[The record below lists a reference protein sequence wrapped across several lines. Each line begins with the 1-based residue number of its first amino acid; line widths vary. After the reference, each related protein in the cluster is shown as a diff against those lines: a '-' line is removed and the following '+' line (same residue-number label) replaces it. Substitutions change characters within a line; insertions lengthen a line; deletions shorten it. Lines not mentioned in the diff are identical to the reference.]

1 MLLSDN
7 LSLLPRTSSVTIKK
21 LKSAGLETVRDL
33 LLLKPNRYEDYRVK
47 IISTTLTDGAKGTCS
62 GIVETTKQL
71 FTKSRITIQQVT
83 LRDEFGLI
91 TVQFFNQ
98 RYLLKTVQVGTKLSC
113 SGVVKR
119 FGTKLLFIPT
129 HYELCAPHIHT
140 GRLLPIYPELK
151 GLSTRLIREKIHILL
166 ESATDIKEHL
176 PIEII
181 QRYSLLPLHTAISY
195 IHRPLNEESIIKA
208 THRLGFEELLKIQ
221 IATRKLRNHWNSL
234 SKKVPI
240 SISNEDTIKFN
251 SLIQSLP
258 FTLTP
263 DQEKSL
269 LEIKNDLMS
278 GRRMNRFL
286 QGDVGSGKT
295 IVSLLTSYYMYLS
308 GNKTLYMAPTEI
320 LAEQQYNSF
329 LQLLKPLDIKI
340 ELITGSHSYTKS
352 MNADIYIGTHALL
365 TQITRSS
372 DIGLIIIDEQHRFGV
387 KQRALLSQKGNQP
400 HLLTMTATPIPR
412 TVALTVLGDLDMSVI
427 ETLPQGRKVIK
438 TILVTDTKRKDAY
451 TWMND
456 QITNNKTQI
465 FVVCPLIE
473 GSQSETLQS
482 VKSATTEYERL
493 KKDVFPS
500 QSVALLHGKMN
511 SKDKSVI
518 LNTFSKGL
526 ISVLVS
532 TSVVEVGIDIPNATI
547 MCIEGAER
555 FGLAQLHQLRGRVGR
570 GARQSYCLLFP
581 TNTQV
586 RNERLEFF
594 THHNNGMELAEFDLK
609 KRGPG
614 SLYGFQQHGYMDVQ
628 FTTLSDMKMISDTQ
642 LAADYLITAWKES
655 DYPEFYKTVISFQKE
670 LVAKD

>member
-33 LLLKPNRYEDYRVK
+33 LLLKPNRYEDYREK
-47 IISTTLTDGAKGTCS
+47 INSTTLTDGAKGTCS

-91 TVQFFNQ
+91 LVQFFNQ
-98 RYLLKTVQVGTKLSC
+98 RYLLKTVQVGKILSC

-129 HYELCAPHIHT
+129 QYELGDALIHT

-181 QRYSLLPLHTAISY
+181 QRYGLLPLHTAISY
-195 IHRPLNEESIIKA
+195 IHRPSSEENITQA

-221 IATRKLRNHWNSL
+221 IATRKLRQHWNSL
-234 SKKVPI
+234 SKKDPI
-240 SISNEDTIKFN
+240 TITDEDTVKLSSFIR
-251 SLIQSLP
+251 SLP
-258 FTLTP
+258 FTLTS
-263 DQEKSL
+263 DQEKAL

-295 IVSLLTSYYMYLS
+295 IVSILASFYMFLS
-308 GNKTLYMAPTEI
+308 SQKVLYMAPTEI
-320 LAEQQYNSF
+320 LAEQQFNSF
-329 LQLLKPLDIKI
+329 SQLLHPSGVTV
-340 ELITGSHSYTKS
+340 ELITGSRSIQKCKKV
-352 MNADIYIGTHALL
+352 DIYIGTHALL
-365 TQITRSS
+365 TQVTQSS

-387 KQRALLSQKGNQP
+387 KQRALLSQKGNRP

-438 TILVTDTKRKDAY
+438 TILVTDTKRNDAY

-456 QITNNKTQI
+456 QISNNNTQI

-473 GSQSETLQS
+473 GSQSETLQT
-482 VKSATTEYERL
+482 VKSATSEYERL
-493 KKDVFPS
+493 KKEVFPR

-511 SKDKSVI
+511 SKDKSEV
-518 LNTFSKGL
+518 LNKFSKGL

-570 GARQSYCLLFP
+570 GANQSYCLLFP
-581 TNTQV
+581 TNTKA
-586 RNERLEFF
+586 NSDRLKFF
-594 THHNNGMELAEFDLK
+594 TQHTNGMELAEFDLK

-628 FTTLSDMKMISDTQ
+628 YTTLSDMKMISDTQ
-642 LAADYLITAWKES
+642 QAADYLISAWKES
-655 DYPEFYKTVISFQKE
+655 DYPEFYKTVVSFQKE
-670 LVAKD
+670 LIAKD